1 MYVVVS
7 NTQLTFFYTSKLK
20 YNYLDHYISI
30 FLYFEVTNYM
40 CCVVMKSA
48 HGSNFI
54 KKKLINLSS
63 SKLIMIE
70 MQWQF

>member
-1 MYVVVS
+1 
-7 NTQLTFFYTSKLK
+7 
-20 YNYLDHYISI
+20 
-30 FLYFEVTNYM
+30 
-40 CCVVMKSA
+40 MKSA